1 MIQAI
6 NELPEREKNVLIMYY
21 YEDMTLKE
29 IGKVLNV
36 TESRVSQIHTS
47 ANIKLKA
54 KLTNVTRGI
63 M

>member
-1 MIQAI
+1 
-6 NELPEREKNVLIMYY
+6 MYY